1 VADAKIKIEAE
12 DKFSATVRQA
22 RAQFAGLEQSIGRVT
37 AVTGTLGGGMAT
49 LASTFVAGGLIGG
62 IKSLV
67 SSFDDLDEAAQGA
80 GVAAVALAE
89 MRTAAGF
96 AGVGAEKL
104 DTALT
109 KLNVKI
115 ADAAGGSTEAVAA
128 FNAIGVSFKDAKG
141 NVRGTEDV
149 LRDVA
154 EAFSKYQDGATKS
167 ALAVEFFGKSGAKLV
182 PLLNGGADGL
192 RRFSGLTEET
202 VREAAKLQAE
212 FDKLSTNAERLKNA
226 FAGAVVPAINQT
238 IDVMG
243 RMDWKS
249 FFGSFALGP
258 MAIVRQA
265 DLVRQAAND
274 LDAYNKVAEENRRLL
289 GSPILAANT
298 GGKKAAPV
306 IDKSKPVVPK
316 KEEISDSARELGNF
330 IEQMQRLRDA
340 TEEVS
345 EQEKALVFLKANPSI
360 DTPQVR
366 ELVLQQA
373 ELTDQLRAEADMRK
387 ELARIQKEQFAEE
400 KRLTDQVLELAGVAE
415 EERKIALT
423 KQLEIMIAQGR
434 ISQEQALRAVKGI
447 AGIKDEIKET
457 DDLLGGLGSSMK
469 SAFGDAVAG
478 GERLGEVL
486 KRLNDRIMSM
496 VTDKLFE
503 KAFGGLFG
511 GRGGGG
517 DLFSSIGSIFGG
529 FGGGFGGGGGSAGGV
544 PGIGA
549 GDLPSMNL
557 ASVRP
562 SGGVTIVNN
571 IAQVGSNVSRA
582 DMLAAMEQ
590 TSTATIGRISELHAR
605 GRLKLA

>member
-1 VADAKIKIEAE
+1 
-12 DKFSATVRQA
+12 
-22 RAQFAGLEQSIGRVT
+22 
-37 AVTGTLGGGMAT
+37 M
-49 LASTFVAGGLIGG
+49 
-62 IKSLV
+62 
-67 SSFDDLDEAAQGA
+67 
-80 GVAAVALAE
+80 
-89 MRTAAGF
+89 
-96 AGVGAEKL
+96 
-104 DTALT
+104 
-109 KLNVKI
+109 
-115 ADAAGGSTEAVAA
+115 
-128 FNAIGVSFKDAKG
+128 
-141 NVRGTEDV
+141 
-149 LRDVA
+149 
-154 EAFSKYQDGATKS
+154 
-167 ALAVEFFGKSGAKLV
+167 
-182 PLLNGGADGL
+182 
-192 RRFSGLTEET
+192 
-202 VREAAKLQAE
+202 
-212 FDKLSTNAERLKNA
+212 
-226 FAGAVVPAINQT
+226 
-238 IDVMG
+238 
-243 RMDWKS
+243 
-249 FFGSFALGP
+249 
-258 MAIVRQA
+258 
-265 DLVRQAAND
+265 
-274 LDAYNKVAEENRRLL
+274 
-289 GSPILAANT
+289 
-298 GGKKAAPV
+298 

-345 EQEKALVFLKANPSI
+345 EQEKALVFLKANPGI

-373 ELTDQLRAEADMRK
+373 ELTDSLRAEADMRK

-457 DDLLGGLGSSMK
+457 DDLLGNLGSSMK